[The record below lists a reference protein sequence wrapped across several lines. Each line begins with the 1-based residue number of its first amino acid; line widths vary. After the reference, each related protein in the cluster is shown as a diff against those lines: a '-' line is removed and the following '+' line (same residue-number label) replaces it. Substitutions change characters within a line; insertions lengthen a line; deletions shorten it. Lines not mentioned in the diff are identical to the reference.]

1 MICLLDKSGME
12 GVASFHQSSPSSRR
26 CLQIGYTNKLGKA
39 NPLDS
44 YCKPAGYRQSA
55 GDSSHL
61 TKCTE
66 IE

>member
-1 MICLLDKSGME
+1 MIYLLDKSGME
-12 GVASFHQSSPSSRR
+12 GDASFRQSSPNSRR

-55 GDSSHL
+55 RDSFSL
-61 TKCTE
+61 N
-66 IE
+66 